1 MPTTREGNF
10 STQSLTKSKSTQSL
24 HLSCTGV
31 FSVQYGPQ
39 LGPTHGGKVNACCL
53 LSLLCCVVL
62 CCVLSMLLT
71 QLSLFVCFNHNDGND
86 NDGNNN
92 HGNNDDGN
100 NNDTATTMMVTTM
113 MATTTMG
120 TTANGMTAM
129 TTTTTTKRQQRQMER
144 RRMQQRLHGDD
155 NNVDDCGNNSR
166 QQRCTNPCHHKNQTT
181 KRDKLIFSIS
191 FLAPA
196 HMRHLLWGDH
206 EHTTMYSMARQTIS
220 LDRSARAVVNEDLV
234 VFSMGTIFPAFS
246 GSNQSFRTQEDR
258 SCGKNDK

>member
-1 MPTTREGNF
+1 MGAHSWWQGKYLLF
-10 STQSLTKSKSTQSL
+10 V
-24 HLSCTGV
+24 V
-31 FSVQYGPQ
+31 F
-39 LGPTHGGKVNACCL
+39 
-53 LSLLCCVVL
+53 VVL

-92 HGNNDDGN
+92 DGNNDDGN

-129 TTTTTTKRQQRQMER
+129 TTTTTTKRQRRQMER
-144 RRMQQRLHGDD
+144 RRMQRRLHGDD

-206 EHTTMYSMARQTIS
+206 EHTTMYSMARRTIS
-220 LDRSARAVVNEDLV
+220 LDRSARAVVNEDDLAALV
-234 VFSMGTIFPAFS
+234 LRG
-246 GSNQSFRTQEDR
+246 NDR
-258 SCGKNDK
+258 SRVGDDRFNPEIEGQI